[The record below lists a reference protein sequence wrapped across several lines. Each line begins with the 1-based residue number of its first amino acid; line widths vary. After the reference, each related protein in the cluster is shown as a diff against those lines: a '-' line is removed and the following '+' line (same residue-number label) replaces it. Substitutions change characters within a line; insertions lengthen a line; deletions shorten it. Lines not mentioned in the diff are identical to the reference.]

1 MQALVAWLH
10 WMPSA
15 SWTRTRRILLD
26 WLDPEQ
32 LWFPDL
38 SQALDDP
45 DGLLA
50 AGGDLRPERLL
61 LAYHSGIFPWYDQQ
75 QPILWWSP
83 NPRYLVKPSQV
94 NIRRSLKK
102 TLRNGGFEV
111 TFNQQFSR
119 VIQAC
124 ADREETW
131 INHDMIQAYKRLHDL
146 GWARSVETWRDGELV
161 GGLYGLT
168 MGRFFFGESMFS
180 QVSDA
185 SKVAFATLARQLD
198 QWGYAWIDCQVA
210 TDHLISL
217 GATGI
222 SREQFQ
228 SELKKH
234 AGPSPLHTAAPAPW
248 PAHPAVR
255 WGAYE

>member
-1 MQALVAWLH
+1 M
-10 WMPSA
+10 
-15 SWTRTRRILLD
+15 LD
-26 WLDPEQ
+26 WLDPGQ

-61 LAYHSGIFPWYDQQ
+61 LAYHSGIFPWYDDQ

-83 NPRYLVKPSQV
+83 NPRYLVRPSQV
-94 NIRRSLKK
+94 KIRRSLKK

-111 TFNQQFSR
+111 TFNQQFSQ

-124 ADREETW
+124 ANRDETW
-131 INHDMIQAYKRLHDL
+131 INDDMIQAYEQLHRL

-161 GGLYGLT
+161 GGLYGLA

-185 SKVAFATLARQLD
+185 SKVAFATLAKQLD

-222 SREQFQ
+222 SREEFQ
-228 SELKKH
+228 SELTKH
-234 AGPSPLHTAAPAPW
+234 AGPSPLHTQAPASW
-248 PAHPAVR
+248 PTHPAIR
-255 WGAYE
+255 WGNHE

>member
-102 TLRNGGFEV
+102 P
-111 TFNQQFSR
+111 S
-119 VIQAC
+119 
-124 ADREETW
+124 ET
-131 INHDMIQAYKRLHDL
+131 
-146 GWARSVETWRDGELV
+146 VV
-161 GGLYGLT
+161 
-168 MGRFFFGESMFS
+168 
-180 QVSDA
+180 
-185 SKVAFATLARQLD
+185 
-198 QWGYAWIDCQVA
+198 
-210 TDHLISL
+210 
-217 GATGI
+217 
-222 SREQFQ
+222 
-228 SELKKH
+228 LK
-234 AGPSPLHTAAPAPW
+234 
-248 PAHPAVR
+248 
-255 WGAYE
+255 